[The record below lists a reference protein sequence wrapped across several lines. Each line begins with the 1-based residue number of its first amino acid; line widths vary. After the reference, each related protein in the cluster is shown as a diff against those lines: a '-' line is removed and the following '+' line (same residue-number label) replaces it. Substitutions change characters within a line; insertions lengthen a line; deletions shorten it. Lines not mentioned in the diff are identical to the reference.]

1 MRQRL
6 FYKPSR
12 KWPRTTWGAILGFIL
27 VLVFLRAGLDTSAPD
42 DRWVVPLALSIP
54 AGAIGGYL
62 FALLDPMRARGQGVL
77 ANIVGGALYLA
88 LLSAAFA
95 VGTTG

>member
-6 FYKPSR
+6 FYKPPR
-12 KWPRTTWGAILGFIL
+12 KLPRTTWGAILGFIL
-27 VLVFLRAGLDTSAPD
+27 VLVFLRAGLDTNTPND
-42 DRWVVPLALSIP
+42 QWILPLGLSIP

-62 FALLDPMRARGQGVL
+62 FALLDPMRARGQGFL

-95 VGTTG
+95 VGING